1 MSRSPSHGGQT
12 CRYVLDAGR
21 LEPPFWRDVMSATRR
36 SSSTI
41 RPATSAG
48 STTILEMRAV
58 DPFDGPASGLGGGC
72 LFGEDRADLKI
83 STPR

>member
-1 MSRSPSHGGQT
+1 VPLCARRWPAGT
-12 CRYVLDAGR
+12 VVLAGCYERDA
-21 LEPPFWRDVMSATRR
+21 LVKLDD
-36 SSSTI
+36 

-48 STTILEMRAV
+48 STTILEMGGV

-72 LFGEDRADLKI
+72 LLGEDRADLKV